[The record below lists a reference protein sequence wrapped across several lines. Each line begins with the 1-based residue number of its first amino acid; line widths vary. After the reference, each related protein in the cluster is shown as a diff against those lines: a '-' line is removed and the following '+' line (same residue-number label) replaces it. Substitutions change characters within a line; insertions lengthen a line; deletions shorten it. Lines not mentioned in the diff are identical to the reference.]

1 MIIDLIY
8 FILWC
13 IVLVISGT
21 FLVKSL
27 SKISQFLKITEYS
40 AAFIIMAIATS
51 LPELFVGISSALS
64 KNTALILGNII
75 GANILDIT
83 LIVGIFALVG
93 RGIGIKN
100 KRIKKDVF
108 YMVGIVILP
117 LILFLIGNSIS
128 KIDGMILLAAFIF
141 YSSRLLK
148 RTKKFEKEYETKK
161 KIKRIEGIIYSFVF
175 IASLVLL
182 FLSADKIIKYASII
196 SLELALSPIL
206 IGLFLISF
214 GTTLPELVFGTRAI
228 MLRHPSMT
236 IGNQI
241 GTIIVNST
249 LVLGVSAII
258 YPISAQFQ
266 LFLISASFMVL
277 VAFLFAAFI
286 NSGKKIDITE
296 GISLILLYIFFL
308 MLEIYSAFKL
318 I

>member
-1 MIIDLIY
+1 MPRHHVNGIKKKYFNNVLTFNNMIIDLIY

-241 GTIIVNST
+241 GTIIV
-249 LVLGVSAII
+249 L
-258 YPISAQFQ
+258 
-266 LFLISASFMVL
+266 
-277 VAFLFAAFI
+277 
-286 NSGKKIDITE
+286 
-296 GISLILLYIFFL
+296 SLIHI
-308 MLEIYSAFKL
+308 
-318 I
+318 